1 MSVSSNCI
9 KVINQLSDIEKLID
23 EMYDSVVQEQYNI
36 PNDFFMD
43 DEIYKSFCS
52 MREDIMSAK
61 ERCSRLR
68 DDLEH
73 LTFIYENL

>member
-23 EMYDSVVQEQYNI
+23 EMYDSVVSEQYNI
-36 PNDFFMD
+36 PDNFMD

>member
-1 MSVSSNCI
+1 MRVSTTCV

-23 EMYDSVVQEQYNI
+23 EMYDSVVSEQYNM
-36 PNDFFMD
+36 PDNLMD

-52 MREDIMSAK
+52 MREDITDAK

-73 LTFIYENL
+73 LTFTYENL